1 MSWVLHS
8 LLLVCPKLCLRCLWS
23 ELFCVLV
30 VLCGALGGVCG
41 GCLVSGGVD
50 HCVVMCVLVPLGPS
64 CRLCVGGREGL
75 GVRPLVDC
83 IVDWVPG

>member
-1 MSWVLHS
+1 MLMI
-8 LLLVCPKLCLRCLWS
+8 
-23 ELFCVLV
+23 
-30 VLCGALGGVCG
+30 LCGALGGVCG

-50 HCVVMCVLVPLGPS
+50 HCVVMCVLVLLGPS

-75 GVRPLVDC
+75 GVSPLVDC